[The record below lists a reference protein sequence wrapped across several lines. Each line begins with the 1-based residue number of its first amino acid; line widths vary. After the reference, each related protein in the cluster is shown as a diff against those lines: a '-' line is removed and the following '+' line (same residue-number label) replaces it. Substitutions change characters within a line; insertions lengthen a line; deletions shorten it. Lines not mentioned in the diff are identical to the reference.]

1 MNILQNVKIRKRF
14 TDFNLLMRKKQ
25 LLDKRRLE
33 RLKLTNEKQSSRLRS

>member
-33 RLKLTNEKQSSRLRS
+33 MLKFTNEKQSSRLRS